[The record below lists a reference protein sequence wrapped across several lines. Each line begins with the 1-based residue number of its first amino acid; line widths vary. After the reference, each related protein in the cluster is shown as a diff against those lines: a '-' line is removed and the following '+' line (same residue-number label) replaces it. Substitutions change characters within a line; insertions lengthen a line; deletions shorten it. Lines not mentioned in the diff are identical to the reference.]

1 MDVSGEFWTRFDS
14 WAGPTFG
21 IALLCVGLF
30 LMFKG
35 ATKIKILSFLTGCA
49 IGQLSSTFL
58 FDEIGGFTSFSEGD
72 FTIVVT
78 FACGVVMFMAVG
90 LMSLAVTGYISLQT
104 MLWIVS
110 MLEANGYDVGTELIG
125 GILVGVSFLINRYM
139 RKNLYL
145 FGSAALGSL
154 MVIYGYLVMNGEIP
168 SEISIMTPTFQMVG
182 LALFLNSVLI
192 QRSMV
197 KKQSAMKEEKE
208 LQKEVEKQQ
217 RIADDKHGRGRYF
230 EPDILT
236 MAAIE
241 ERQAQLNT
249 NYKRTDSYD
258 LNYQR

>member
-1 MDVSGEFWTRFDS
+1 
-14 WAGPTFG
+14 
-21 IALLCVGLF
+21 
-30 LMFKG
+30 
-35 ATKIKILSFLTGCA
+35 
-49 IGQLSSTFL
+49 
-58 FDEIGGFTSFSEGD
+58 
-72 FTIVVT
+72 
-78 FACGVVMFMAVG
+78 MFMAVG

-192 QRSMV
+192 QRTMV
-197 KKQSAMKEEKE
+197 KNQSAIKDEKE

-236 MAAIE
+236 QAAIE
-241 ERQAQLNT
+241 ERKAQLDT
-249 NYKRTDSYD
+249 SYKRTDSYN
-258 LNYQR
+258 LNYKR

>member
-1 MDVSGEFWTRFDS
+1 
-14 WAGPTFG
+14 
-21 IALLCVGLF
+21 
-30 LMFKG
+30 
-35 ATKIKILSFLTGCA
+35 
-49 IGQLSSTFL
+49 
-58 FDEIGGFTSFSEGD
+58 
-72 FTIVVT
+72 
-78 FACGVVMFMAVG
+78 
-90 LMSLAVTGYISLQT
+90 MSLAVTGYISLQT

-197 KKQSAMKEEKE
+197 KKQSAVKEEKE
-208 LQKEVEKQQ
+208 LQKEVEKQK

-230 EPDILT
+230 GPDILT

-241 ERQAQLNT
+241 ERQAQLDT
-249 NYKRTDSYD
+249 NYKRTDSYN
-258 LNYQR
+258 LNYNR